1 MIVKNIIFDLDNTLY
16 SPTSAMDAGI
26 TSRMMQAV
34 ADFFGV
40 DMDRAVELRKKN
52 LPRFS
57 TTLEW
62 LRNEGLTD
70 VEAYFA
76 KVHPGNEAD
85 ELTPDPSLRP
95 FLESIAQN
103 KIILTNA
110 PREHA
115 DRVLAK
121 LGVADLFSAAIDI
134 RDCGLRGKPYAAS
147 YKMALQKIGGDID
160 DTIFLDDQYKYA
172 DGFAA
177 LGGTAVLV
185 GNKNGTHLSP
195 DSAVLRGHGKPPHPG
210 RTVKIDSVYDLQKI
224 LPAL

>member
-26 TSRMMQAV
+26 TNRMMQAV

-40 DMDRAVELRKKN
+40 DMGRAVELRKKN

-62 LRNEGLTD
+62 LRSEGLKD
-70 VEAYFA
+70 VEAYFK
-76 KVHPGNEAD
+76 KVHPDNEAD
-85 ELTPDPSLRP
+85 ELMPDPALRP
-95 FLESIAQN
+95 FLESIEQN

-115 DRVLAK
+115 DRVLKK
-121 LGVADLFSAAIDI
+121 LGVTDLFSAVIDI
-134 RDCGLRGKPYAAS
+134 RDCNLRGKPYPFG
-147 YKMALQKIGGDID
+147 YKLAMQKIGGSID
-160 DTIFLDDQYKYA
+160 DTIFLDDQYKYT
-172 DGFAA
+172 DGFEA
-177 LGGTAVLV
+177 LGGTALLV

-195 DSAVLRGHGKPPHPG
+195 DSAALSGEIPPHPG
-210 RTVKIDSVYDLQKI
+210 RTVRIDSVYDLPKI